1 VAFSSLLCAAASQ
14 QVWFFFIP
22 GLKISATQF
31 PELERI
37 ILNPMI
43 MGGKPCIRGMRITVG
58 TIVGLVA
65 SGASFEEILQLYP
78 YLESDGPSRTLR
90 QKDFRH
96 QYGPWAVVTG
106 ASSGIGREIAL
117 RLAASGLNLILVA
130 RRQGLLEELGSD
142 LGRRGIE
149 TRVIAADLGT
159 KAGIEAVAAGSGDLD
174 VGLLVAAAGFG
185 TSGPFLDS
193 DLTQELV
200 MLDVNCRA
208 LLWQSLHFGRRFA
221 ERGRG
226 GLIFL
231 ASLVGFQGTP
241 FSANYAAT
249 KAYVQSLAEALHVEF
264 ALRGVDVLASAPG
277 PVQSGFAARAG
288 MRMGA
293 ALKPA
298 DVAQATLDALGCKT
312 TVVPGLLSK
321 ILTYS
326 LIPLP
331 RSSRVRMMG
340 WVMRGM
346 TKHRD
351 ETTPS
356 KDPKLA

>member
-1 VAFSSLLCAAASQ
+1 MSAQTAA
-14 QVWFFFIP
+14 
-22 GLKISATQF
+22 
-31 PELERI
+31 
-37 ILNPMI
+37 
-43 MGGKPCIRGMRITVG
+43 
-58 TIVGLVA
+58 
-65 SGASFEEILQLYP
+65 
-78 YLESDGPSRTLR
+78 PSRTLR
-90 QKDFRH
+90 QNRFRD

-130 RRQGLLEELGSD
+130 RRQGLLEEVASD
-142 LGRRGIE
+142 LSGRNGIQ
-149 TRVIAADLGT
+149 TRVIAADLAT
-159 KAGIEAVAAGSGDLD
+159 KAGMEAVIAGSRDLD

-185 TSGPFLDS
+185 TSGLFLDS
-193 DLTQELV
+193 DLTQEIE

-208 LLWQSLHFGRRFA
+208 LLSQSLHFGRRFA

-226 GLIFL
+226 GLILL

-249 KAYVQSLAEALHVEF
+249 KAYVQSLAEALHVEL

-288 MRMGA
+288 MRIGA
-293 ALKPA
+293 AVKPA
-298 DVAQATLDALGCKT
+298 EVAQATLDALGCKT
-312 TVVPGLLSK
+312 TVIPGLLSK

-340 WVMRGM
+340 RVMRGM